1 MVKKGKFRKFILS
14 ILPVLALVGLM
25 PTQQVE
31 AAGIFSDHNRIFM
44 GVLLDASRNS
54 VYIDP
59 IIDDGAMKEDD
70 WVTKSQ
76 KTASA
81 DKGEPVWYC
90 GGGGENN
97 GKCHYLSFPGAEY
110 SKARLYNQT
119 DQDLANNVT
128 SIMTNSFSSLIQKC
142 AMMDDDGSF
151 TADEYYETVA
161 NIAKAKEN
169 GDLVTSAFNI
179 DCGGSTGHLEI
190 SPAPNY
196 AINSS
201 GVNMGTTIQNFA
213 TVKAVGEGI
222 NDEASDIQWSVPKG
236 YSEGQYG
243 YSADVAG
250 EFTNDVKQVQFISV
264 AGVAQY
270 GLNAKING
278 YIADE
283 NGYDKLYDYTAV
295 EGWFSSIL
303 KMISD
308 GVTKFLG
315 LTKIEDLVFN
325 RNINPAG
332 TYFGTMPANWMSVGR
347 IFYWI
352 SLIVAAFILMYGYII
367 ALGKRSIANI
377 SPSVR
382 ASLKETLMNYLYVL
396 LLELFF
402 VPVFALAV
410 RANWYIVDMFSSLV
424 SSNASTFALGLT
436 SGFRGAI
443 AGIVLEFAFV
453 AILITINIQ
462 YIMRSIMILIMF
474 GSGPIFIASITIDSQ
489 KKMFTTWA
497 KELFANIFLQS
508 FNAFLLAALF
518 MLSAG
523 TQNRFSGVLLQIG
536 MLYSFIPLNK
546 WYMNTLWG
554 VGEGSLRA
562 MQTAG
567 HSVELFNDKVADK
580 IRDTAMGAAGG
591 AIGYSTGYGNAME
604 ADLRAQVHQGGT
616 AKLSGSSGSF
626 ENNSTSVSTLK
637 DTKEGKENIAKGIKP
652 EIQSSEKLRPGH
664 TGDKKSDRKYRLG
677 VAKSGFKGA
686 AAGLV
691 GIPSWATAPH
701 FENQGENNYDGKGL
715 YGRLQDQVNQ
725 TNSDKA
731 AQIRQDF
738 LNKGYDPESVEPV
751 YKLKDGASGSEQMIS
766 QEQYSQ
772 LSDEKK
778 GSYNQAWKIGVSH
791 DISSTDRENA
801 AKQISGQPGVQMS
814 PDNNY
819 VISDYASGIKDMPD
833 LRSLSSKQAQE
844 NVKTE
849 QRSSEKQADRQEKAA
864 ENVRR
869 RDAHNLTNG
878 FAPGEAREAYV
889 LRGKEMED
897 MSYISKKKYESLPA
911 EEKGNYDL
919 RYERDVA
926 SNMSSEDQ
934 AFARRDVNNLP
945 GHHMTESGHYY
956 GPSPEADK
964 NLYQSAQKQRD
975 YERKEFQRQNR
986 EERQQQ
992 TQQRKPKRKNKKA
1005 YKKTGK

>member
-1 MVKKGKFRKFILS
+1 MVKKGKFRKLILS
-14 ILPVLALVGLM
+14 ILPAFALVGLL

-31 AAGIFSDHNRIFM
+31 AAGIFGDHNRVFM

-70 WVTKSQ
+70 WVANSQ
-76 KTASA
+76 ITAEA
-81 DKGEPVWYC
+81 DKGQPVWYC
-90 GGGGENN
+90 GGTGENN
-97 GKCHYLSFPGAEY
+97 GKCHYLSFPGSDY
-110 SKARLYNQT
+110 SKAKLYNQT
-119 DQDLANNVT
+119 DQDLADNVA
-128 SIMTNSFSSLIQKC
+128 SVMTTSFSSLIQKC
-142 AMMDDDGSF
+142 AMMDEDGNF

-161 NIAKAKEN
+161 NIANARTN
-169 GDLVTSAFNI
+169 GDLVTNTFTI
-179 DCGGSTGHLEI
+179 DCGGSTGHLEVA
-190 SPAPNY
+190 PAPDY
-196 AINSS
+196 TINSS

-222 NDEASDIQWSVPKG
+222 NDEKSDIQWSVPKG

-243 YSADVAG
+243 YNEDVAG

-270 GLNAKING
+270 GLNAKVNG

-295 EGWFSSIL
+295 ESWFSSIL
-303 KMISD
+303 KMISN
-308 GVTKFLG
+308 GVTKLLG

-367 ALGKRSIANI
+367 ALGKRSLANI

-402 VPVFALAV
+402 IPVFALAV

-567 HSVELFNDKVADK
+567 HSVELFNDKVAEGV
-580 IRDTAMGAAGG
+580 RDTAIGAANG

-604 ADLRAQVHQGGT
+604 ADLRTQVHQGGT

-652 EIQSSEKLRPGH
+652 DIKRSKDLGPGH
-664 TGDKKSDRKYRLG
+664 TGDKKADARYHRNRL
-677 VAKSGFKGA
+677 GA
-686 AAGLV
+686 AAIGAV
-691 GIPSWATAPH
+691 TGAAGVPSWIVSSGV
-701 FENQGENNYDGKGL
+701 ENWGENSYDGKGL
-715 YGRLQDQVNQ
+715 YSRLQDQVDQ
-725 TNSDKA
+725 VNSDKKT
-731 AQIRQDF
+731 QLRQDF

-751 YKLKDGASGSEQMIS
+751 YKLKDGASGAESIIN
-766 QEQYSQ
+766 QEQYSK
-772 LSDEKK
+772 LSDESK
-778 GSYNQAWKIGVSH
+778 SNYNQAWKIGVSH
-791 DISSTDRENA
+791 DLSEADRANA

-844 NVKTE
+844 NIKTE
-849 QRSSEKQADRQEKAA
+849 QRSTEKQAERQEKAA

-869 RDAHNLTNG
+869 RDEYNMTRG
-878 FAPGEAREAYV
+878 FGPGEAREAYV

-897 MSYISKKKYESLPA
+897 QSYISKEKYEALPA
-911 EEKGNYDL
+911 EEKSHYDL

-934 AFARRDVNNLP
+934 AFARRDVNNMP
-945 GHHMTESGHYY
+945 GHHMTEAGHYY
-956 GPSPEADK
+956 SPSPEADK

-975 YERKEFQRQNR
+975 YEQKEFQRQNR
-986 EERQQQ
+986 EEQQQ
-992 TQQRKPKRKNKKA
+992 TQQKPPKGRRYRRKKPE
-1005 YKKTGK
+1005 

>member
-1 MVKKGKFRKFILS
+1 MVKKGKFRKLILS
-14 ILPVLALVGLM
+14 ILPALTLVGLL
-25 PTQQVE
+25 PTQPVE
-31 AAGIFSDHNRIFM
+31 AAGYFGDHNRIFM

-54 VYIDP
+54 VYIDS
-59 IIDDGAMKEDD
+59 IIDDGSMKEDD
-70 WVTKSQ
+70 WVIKNKRVKDEEREKQ
-76 KTASA
+76 
-81 DKGEPVWYC
+81 VWYC
-90 GGGGENN
+90 GGGGENDT
-97 GKCHYLSFPGAEY
+97 KCHYLSFPGADY
-110 SKARLYNQT
+110 AKVRLYNQT
-119 DQDLANNVT
+119 DQDLANNVS

-142 AMMDDDGSF
+142 AMMDDDGNF

-161 NIAKAKEN
+161 NIAGARTH
-169 GDLVTSAFNI
+169 GDLVTETFNI
-179 DCGGSTGHLEI
+179 ECGGSDGHLEI
-190 SPAPNY
+190 SPAPAY
-196 AINSS
+196 SINSS

-222 NDEASDIQWSVPKG
+222 NDEGSDIQWSVPKG

-243 YSADVAG
+243 YTAEDAKA
-250 EFTNDVKQVQFISV
+250 FTENDVLPVPYISV
-264 AGVAQY
+264 AGIAQY

-283 NGYDKLYDYTAV
+283 NGYDELYDYTAV

-308 GVTKFLG
+308 GVTKVLG

-382 ASLKETLMNYLYVL
+382 ASLKETLMNYLYVF
-396 LLELFF
+396 LLEIFF
-402 VPVFALAV
+402 VPLFALAV

-436 SGFRGAI
+436 AGFRGAI

-453 AILITINIQ
+453 AIMITINIQ

-489 KKMFTTWA
+489 KKMFTIWA

-567 HSVELFNDKVADK
+567 HSVELFNDKIADRVK
-580 IRDTAMGAAGG
+580 DTALGAAGG
-591 AIGYSTGYGNAME
+591 SMSFTNGYGNAME
-604 ADLRAQVHQGGT
+604 ADLRTQAHQGGT

-626 ENNSTSVSTLK
+626 ENNVTSVSALK
-637 DTKEGKENIAKGIKP
+637 DTKESKENIAKGMKPDIK
-652 EIQSSEKLRPGH
+652 SSENLRPGH
-664 TGDKKSDRKYRLG
+664 TGDKKADASYHRNKLAAT
-677 VAKSGFKGA
+677 VFGA
-686 AAGLV
+686 AAGAAGV
-691 GIPSWATAPH
+691 PSWLTASR
-701 FENQGENNYDGKGL
+701 FESMGENRYDGKGL
-715 YGRLQDQVNQ
+715 YGRLQDQIDQ
-725 TNSDKA
+725 ANSDKE
-731 AQIRQDF
+731 AQTRQDF

-751 YKLKDGASGSEQMIS
+751 YKLKDGASGSEQMIN

-772 LSDEKK
+772 LSDEEK
-778 GSYNQAWKIGVSH
+778 GNYNQAWKIGVSH
-791 DISSTDRENA
+791 DLSAEDRNNA
-801 AKQISGQPGVQMS
+801 AKQLSGQPGVQMS

-833 LRSLSSKQAQE
+833 LRNLSSKQAQE
-844 NVKTE
+844 NVKAE
-849 QRSSEKQADRQEKAA
+849 QHASEKQAEKQEKAA

-869 RDAHNLTNG
+869 RDAYNMTNG
-878 FAPGEAREAYV
+878 FASGEAREAYV

-897 MSYISKKKYESLPA
+897 QSYISKEKYESLPA

-934 AFARRDVNNLP
+934 AFARRDVNNMP

-956 GPSPEADK
+956 SPSPEADK

-975 YERKEFQRQNR
+975 YEQKEFQRQNR
-986 EERQQQ
+986 EDRQQ
-992 TQQRKPKRKNKKA
+992 TQQNRPKGKIVRKNK
-1005 YKKTGK
+1005 TE